1 MEDQVLRIAYGVGG
15 LGFRTWISWAIVA
28 FLAAMVTGTAV
39 AQEASHTDVR
49 ASLTADRNHV
59 TVGDVV
65 TLTLEVTHPADYAV
79 VIPRLSR
86 EWGMF
91 EVVSQ
96 SPAQTDSNGD
106 GTETTRQRL
115 EVSLFAPGTFE
126 TPELS
131 ISIRGPDGS
140 VDRVVSFPG
149 VQLTVRSV
157 LSDSTELLRDIRPP
171 ADLSPPLWKHPAVAR
186 HRRYSRRGCD
196 GLGGLTWSSI
206 RVRARDA
213 QPVSEGDTRNPW
225 EVAIQ
230 EMDEIERLDLPGDG
244 RFKEHFTL
252 ITGVM
257 HAYVRAMY
265 LENGERPDATE
276 MTTDE
281 IGTEIWRSS
290 LDRKNARLVVDL
302 LLEAD
307 LVRFSNYPSS
317 ESEAYAASRRTRDFI
332 METRAIAVDVRQQ
345 ENTRTQPEARA

>member
-15 LGFRTWISWAIVA
+15 LGFRTWISWAIAA
-28 FLAAMVTGTAV
+28 FLVAMMTGTAV
-39 AQEASHTDVR
+39 AQETSHTDVR
-49 ASLTADRNHV
+49 ASLTVDRNHV

-79 VIPRLSR
+79 VIPRLIR

-96 SPAQTDSNGD
+96 SPAQTDTNGD

-115 EVSLFAPGTFE
+115 EVALFAAGTFE

-131 ISIRGPDGS
+131 ISIRGRDGS
-140 VDRVVSFPG
+140 VDRVFPSPA
-149 VQLTVRSV
+149 QLTVRSV
-157 LSDSTELLRDIRPP
+157 LSDSAELLRDIRPP
-171 ADLSPPLWKHPAVAR
+171 ADLSPPLWKHPASRAIAALAAAAAMASVA
-186 HRRYSRRGCD
+186 YFV
-196 GLGGLTWSSI
+196 LQYL
-206 RVRARDA
+206 RARDA

-345 ENTRTQPEARA
+345 EITRTQPEARA